1 MFLRT
6 VAREAASQWT
16 PRVCSEEIKEEP
28 GHMGIFAEKI
38 CSWTSKDY
46 ADHKIQAS
54 QISDFSTF
62 MCMGRCKSL
71 GSLKSFLTY
80 APQLSWASTLH
91 FSHPLL
97 PWDSPQWVAAVLMA
111 ARSQVFFS
119 FLNALGVRELT
130 FVGLESLI
138 TVASLFI
145 DITRNTPIFNRNTE
159 RPMSKN
165 NFCKTWN
172 CILGS
177 KRLV

>member
-1 MFLRT
+1 MYGKMQVSGPTNQSFHSISAIWGQDPAFFMSW
-6 VAREAASQWT
+6 VPQCSQW
-16 PRVCSEEIKEEP
+16 
-28 GHMGIFAEKI
+28 G
-38 CSWTSKDY
+38 
-46 ADHKIQAS
+46 
-54 QISDFSTF
+54 
-62 MCMGRCKSL
+62 
-71 GSLKSFLTY
+71 
-80 APQLSWASTLH
+80 
-91 FSHPLL
+91 
-97 PWDSPQWVAAVLMA
+97 VAAVLMA